1 MKNRL
6 IRFTLIELLVVIAI
20 IAILAAM
27 LLPALAKARDKART
41 ISCVNNLKQ
50 IGLFM
55 SLYADDHND
64 TYPKSNQNFN
74 AYNVT
79 AQWSGKW
86 QDALMKYSHPGATY
100 GNERYLTT
108 VSGGRLP
115 IDPYACPTSFPYSVT
130 TDSRH
135 YGLNVAG
142 GSDYAG
148 KGLGP
153 LTIKTP
159 SARMC
164 VMDIDRQGG
173 SYPEPHCSA
182 KDNIVQYGGT
192 IRHNSMSAM
201 NAVFCDGH
209 AATMKFSNIPVNKD
223 ATDGAFWFKN

>member
-135 YGLNVAG
+135 YGLNTAG
-142 GSDYAG
+142 GSDYWG
-148 KGLGP
+148 KDLGLLKFGN
-153 LTIKTP
+153 P
-159 SARMC
+159 SSRMC
-164 VMDIDRQGG
+164 VMDIDRRGG
-173 SYPEPHCSA
+173 SYPDPHCDQRSV
-182 KDNIVQYGGT
+182 IVQNTGT
-192 IRHNSMSAM
+192 VRHNSMSAM

-223 ATDGAFWFKN
+223 AADGEFWYKK

>member
-1 MKNRL
+1 MMNRL

-55 SLYADDHND
+55 SIYADDHD
-64 TYPKSNQNFN
+64 GLYPKANQNFN
-74 AYNVT
+74 RYNET
-79 AQWSGKW
+79 NQWSGKW

-100 GNERYLTT
+100 GDCKYL
-108 VSGGRLP
+108 VSTAGGRLP
-115 IDPYACPTSFPYSVT
+115 IDPYACPTSFPYNPT
-130 TDSRH
+130 TDTRH
-135 YGLNVAG
+135 YGLNTAG
-142 GSDYAG
+142 GDDWYG

-159 SARMC
+159 AARMC
-164 VMDIDRQGG
+164 VMDIDKRGG
-173 SYPEPHCSA
+173 SYPDPACRDRNGVVSG
-182 KDNIVQYGGT
+182 GGT
-192 IRHNSMSAM
+192 YRHDSASAA

-209 AATMKFSNIPVNKD
+209 AATIRASNIPLNQS
-223 ATDGAFWFKN
+223 AADGEFWRKN